1 MGVVTFRKD
10 QRIDLALLK
19 ETVKTSGFDLKW
31 TDLQL
36 TGMLVQATGPDDEE
50 MLAIQVLGT
59 SQKIF
64 LGPGETERSRRN
76 YVEVAR
82 WGKDKT
88 RLHLRGR
95 AHAHADGSV
104 GLSVDRFE
112 VEK

>member
-1 MGVVTFRKD
+1 MVTFKKD
-10 QRIDLALLK
+10 ERIDLAGFK
-19 ETVKTSGFDLKW
+19 ETVKTTGFDLKW

-36 TGMLVQATGPDDEE
+36 TGVLVHATGPDNEE
-50 MLAIQVLGT
+50 MLAIQVPGT
-59 SQKIF
+59 SEKIF

-82 WGKDKT
+82 WGKDQT
-88 RLHLRGR
+88 RLRLRGR

-112 VEK
+112 VVK